1 MPANGDDPLDL
12 DAVEARFRQWRAHHK
27 TPSTVRVAHQEVML
41 EQVAQ
46 SMAFESEPITVTRL
60 KVLLNEMD
68 PWRDMK
74 RWH

>member
-46 SMAFESEPITVTRL
+46 SMAFEGEPITVTRL
-60 KVLLNEMD
+60 KALLNEMD
-68 PWRDMK
+68 PWPKKADN
-74 RWH
+74 